1 MNSPVTKKSDS
12 AEPPKKTGKFL
23 AATSWVL
30 LLLGLVP
37 ITVLANLLIGERN
50 DPHNAA
56 YGFALIYIG
65 APAALVAALL
75 IIPSLLCGFKGVKR
89 GVKHAR
95 IPVAGCFLIIG
106 LIVYLLFGF
115 S

>member
-12 AEPPKKTGKFL
+12 AEPPKKRGEFL

-30 LLLGLVP
+30 LILGLVP

-50 DPHNAA
+50 NPNNAA
-56 YGFALIYIG
+56 YGFVLIYIG
-65 APAALVAALL
+65 APAALAAALL
-75 IIPSLLCGFKGVKR
+75 IISSVLCGLKGVKR

-95 IPVAGCFLIIG
+95 IPVAGCCLIIG
-106 LIVYLLFGF
+106 LIVYLLFG
-115 S
+115 SS